1 MSASSSPRSGE
12 EALITG
18 DIAHHPC
25 QLRAGRSG
33 ARPPTATRR
42 RRMATRHAMFG
53 GLAGKPVLVI
63 GTHFAGPTAGRVARD
78 GAGYRLLV
86 CW

>member
-1 MSASSSPRSGE
+1 VQAE
-12 EALITG
+12 
-18 DIAHHPC
+18 
-25 QLRAGRSG
+25 
-33 ARPPTATRR
+33 
-42 RRMATRHAMFG
+42 ATRHSIFG

-63 GTHFAGPTAGRVARD
+63 GTHFAGPTAGRVTRD

>member
-1 MSASSSPRSGE
+1 MQLHPSRQVRWPPKPYIPA
-12 EALITG
+12 EAGFSTTYS
-18 DIAHHPC
+18 D
-25 QLRAGRSG
+25 
-33 ARPPTATRR
+33 ATDPVQAE
-42 RRMATRHAMFG
+42 ATRHSIFG

-63 GTHFAGPTAGRVARD
+63 GTHFAGPTAGRVTRD